1 MKNGVVS
8 ISGSTTLDPT
18 THVVFGKAHGI
29 SAFLN
34 NSCGTGVYTLP
45 RLMTLSDDGSSLLL
59 KPLPSLVSLHQQV
72 SQKQNSIGAL
82 GGREKTDASTAG
94 SDGGGDGSTA
104 FRQVISTSSL
114 LAAGRTWASFTGS
127 IVHINALL
135 PCSLAAHSRFFGVH
149 ILTSA
154 SGRGDGQS
162 SKAATEETT
171 LVGWNADLR
180 RISLDRT
187 RSSSTA
193 SAVQSVPYTGK
204 LEGGCETPGAVLNMT
219 VIVDGGMIE
228 VRTGAAPITQTRS
241 HQSDLLTHIIAR
253 GRHRDR

>member
-1 MKNGVVS
+1 MPVLQVQMVVAMGRLR
-8 ISGSTTLDPT
+8 SG
-18 THVVFGKAHGI
+18 
-29 SAFLN
+29 
-34 NSCGTGVYTLP
+34 
-45 RLMTLSDDGSSLLL
+45 RSSLRAAC
-59 KPLPSLVSLHQQV
+59 
-72 SQKQNSIGAL
+72 SQRAAR
-82 GGREKTDASTAG
+82 GR
-94 SDGGGDGSTA
+94 
-104 FRQVISTSSL
+104 
-114 LAAGRTWASFTGS
+114 ASFTGS
-127 IVHINALL
+127 VVHINALL

-154 SGRGDGQS
+154 SGGGDGKS